1 MYYAVVGLGR
11 LWYDVVMA
19 CETMSTTNDQ
29 PMTDQRAGSCTRMHV
44 TAHSLMTMSAYGRM
58 YADIR
63 DLPGVGGR
71 EGGDGDEGGDEG
83 V

>member
-1 MYYAVVGLGR
+1 
-11 LWYDVVMA
+11 
-19 CETMSTTNDQ
+19 
-29 PMTDQRAGSCTRMHV
+29 
-44 TAHSLMTMSAYGRM
+44 MTMLAYGRM

-71 EGGDGDEGGDEG
+71 RGGDGDEGGDGG